1 VQVLRTIHR
10 YWLSLLTL
18 AIVVQIG
25 AAGYGAFYAA
35 DKSDPGPMTKK
46 QFEHGFGL
54 HAGLGYFIFL
64 GAIVLFLLA
73 LSARLGKRAVL
84 RNLAVPLLLVIQI
97 LSAWIGFGT
106 PAVGVLHPINAFL
119 ILALTGSLAY
129 QAWRGTSRPASSAP
143 PPAPAAS
150 P

>member
-1 VQVLRTIHR
+1 VQALRTIHR
-10 YWLSLLTL
+10 YWLVLLTL

-46 QFEHGFGL
+46 QFEHGFSL

-64 GAIVLFLLA
+64 GGIVLLLLA
-73 LSARLGKRAVL
+73 LAARLGKRAVL
-84 RNLAVPLLLVIQI
+84 LNLAVPLLLVIQI
-97 LSAWIGFGT
+97 LLAWIGFGT

-119 ILALTGSLAY
+119 ILALTGSLAS
-129 QAWRGTSRPASSAP
+129 QAWRLTRRPVESAP
-143 PPAPAAS
+143 PVTPAA
-150 P
+150 

>member
-1 VQVLRTIHR
+1 MKVLRAIHR
-10 YWLSLLTL
+10 YWLTLLTV
-18 AIVVQIG
+18 AILVQIG

-35 DKSDPGPMTKK
+35 DKSDPGPLTKK

-54 HAGLGYFIFL
+54 HMGLGYFIFL

-84 RNLAVPLLLVIQI
+84 RNLAVPLLLIIQI

-106 PAVGVLHPINAFL
+106 PAVGVIHPINAFL
-119 ILALTGSLAY
+119 ILALTGSLAL
-129 QAWRGTSRPASSAP
+129 QAWRGARPAASSP
-143 PPAPAAS
+143 PPAKPVS
-150 P
+150 